1 MKLSF
6 ALILL
11 VGQLHSLVDGAK
23 TGEKSHGESEKG
35 GGKEMSSSAKKK
47 SSGKKMLRSDTR
59 SLKDIPTNDDDF
71 GEPAWLDIIEIAF
84 PPWELEGG
92 APCGSVEAV
101 GSTAIN
107 VPFPS
112 RTEGGGKWNPCY
124 YTKRFAGLEP
134 SYGGYPTPV
143 DTRYPYEFAAPFF
156 GQPGDGST
164 HHCPRDSKADIDIG
178 SCPKVDAGSVGKYG
192 IGHIPPFV
200 PLNAI
205 KMAYMEDSSSVCS
218 DWFDY
223 NTSRCDIKKSI
234 MDELVFKY
242 FGTTEGKIVF
252 PPPIIIDGEPSATY
266 FLLEYGGESPA
277 CDAGNCRGPHYCSE
291 DVADAGNIW
300 GDFCPYVHTGPNSGK
315 YRHPHIGL
323 AALQQWMAN
332 QCMPDKCGTEWD
344 EGFSPYPPAET
355 VSTSITWCEMED
367 NESPWAQPLVAY
379 AWPIETDGPLPGP
392 NLYEGTKSAAG
403 TYVNE
408 LVG

>member
-6 ALILL
+6 TLILL

-23 TGEKSHGESEKG
+23 TGKKGHGESKSS
-35 GGKEMSSSAKKK
+35 GGKKMSKK
-47 SSGKKMLRSDTR
+47 SKKSKGSGKKMRGSGTII
-59 SLKDIPTNDDDF
+59 LKDIPINDDDF
-71 GEPAWLDIIEIAF
+71 GEPAWLDIIELAF
-84 PPWELEGG
+84 PPWEVDG
-92 APCGSVEAV
+92 PCESVTAV
-101 GSTAIN
+101 GSTDTD
-107 VPFPS
+107 VDEPEK
-112 RTEGGGKWNPCY
+112 TGEGGKWNPCY
-124 YTKRFAGLEP
+124 YTKRFAGLDP
-134 SYGGYPTPV
+134 SYGGYPTPI

-164 HHCPRDSKADIDIG
+164 HHCPRDSAPTIDIG
-178 SCPKVDAGSVGKYG
+178 SCPKVDPGSVGKYG

-223 NTSRCDIKKSI
+223 NTSRCDIKKNI

-242 FGTTEGKIVF
+242 FGTEGTIDF
-252 PPPIIIDGEPSATY
+252 PPPILIDGEPSATY

-277 CDAGNCRGPHYCSE
+277 CDAGNCRGPHYCSVE
-291 DVADAGNIW
+291 VADAGNIW

-315 YRHPHIGL
+315 YRHPHIAL

-332 QCMPDKCGTEWD
+332 QCMPDKCGMEWD
-344 EGFSPYPPAET
+344 EGVSSYPPNET

-367 NESPWAQPLVAY
+367 NDSPMAQPLVDY
-379 AWPIETDGPLPGP
+379 TWPIDADGILPGP
-392 NLYEGTKSAAG
+392 NLYTGTKAAAG